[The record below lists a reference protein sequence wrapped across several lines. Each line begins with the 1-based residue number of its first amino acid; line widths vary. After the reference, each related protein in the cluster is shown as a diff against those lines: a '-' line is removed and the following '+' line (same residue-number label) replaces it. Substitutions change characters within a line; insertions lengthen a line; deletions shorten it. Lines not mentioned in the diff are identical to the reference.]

1 MEHKSSLDKTDKLC
15 QFLWE
20 EVSVNK
26 GEWEGVKNE
35 EPLGGVRGGHWD
47 MDQGMSTWSKK

>member
-47 MDQGMSTWSKK
+47 MDQGMST